1 MGEGEGGPIGQRV
14 ARIAIILCFI
24 APSQTLA
31 VGERAHARRPC
42 SVAAAVLL
50 PALVEFVQGH
60 GRVRNVRVARGQ
72 SRTLVEALMDGVGPG
87 VSYGCLIRQ
96 ALCSGKAVAVLVVV
110 GVVFVLKIDEGAVG
124 KDCWDV
130 LGQERGHFAA
140 TADASGGELLN
151 ATN

>member
-1 MGEGEGGPIGQRV
+1 MGERKGGPIGQRV
-14 ARIAIILCFI
+14 AGVAIILCFK

-31 VGERAHARRPC
+31 VGERAHARRSC
-42 SVAAAVLL
+42 SVAAAVVS

-87 VSYGCLIRQ
+87 VGYGCLIRQ

-110 GVVFVLKIDEGAVG
+110 VLVAVLKTDEGAVG
-124 KDCWDV
+124 KDCRVV

-140 TADASGGELLN
+140 TADASGGQLLN
-151 ATN
+151 TTN

>member
-1 MGEGEGGPIGQRV
+1 MGEVKGGPIGQRV
-14 ARIAIILCFI
+14 AGVAIILCFI
-24 APSQTLA
+24 TPSQTLA
-31 VGERAHARRPC
+31 VGERAHARRAC

-87 VSYGCLIRQ
+87 VGDGCLIRQ
-96 ALCSGKAVAVLVVV
+96 ALCSDKAVAVLVVV
-110 GVVFVLKIDEGAVG
+110 VLVELKTDEGAVG
-124 KDCWDV
+124 KDCRVV

-140 TADASGGELLN
+140 TADASGRQLLN

>member
-1 MGEGEGGPIGQRV
+1 MGEGEGGAISHRV
-14 ARIAIILCFI
+14 AGIAIILCFET
-24 APSQTLA
+24 PSQTLA
-31 VGERAHARRPC
+31 VGERAHTRWPC
-42 SVAAAVLL
+42 PVAAAVLL

-72 SRTLVEALMDGVGPG
+72 SRALVEALMDGVGPG
-87 VSYGCLIRQ
+87 VGYGCLIRQ

-110 GVVFVLKIDEGAVG
+110 VLVFVLKTDEGAVG
-124 KDCWDV
+124 KDCRVV

-140 TADASGGELLN
+140 TADASGGRLLN